1 MTPLLRPR
9 DRHNRA
15 TAGAGA
21 LAAIVLAVT
30 MLGSAARAHA
40 ADSAGGGDE
49 DAALRRGF
57 ELREKGSDEAALAE
71 FQRAY
76 DVKKGARAR
85 AQMALAEQA
94 LGRWIDAEAHLAEA
108 LQRTADPW
116 IARNRTLLDEALV
129 EIRQHIGSLEL
140 SGGTPGAEVRVNG
153 RVAGRMPLDRPLRVE
168 AGSVSLEVRAAGY
181 LPVIRTINVPAN
193 GLARE
198 PITLVAASAA
208 AGVHAAPE
216 MARTSAEQRGA
227 GAAAPSGA
235 EPANDSHGPSQIK
248 RPLGIGLGI
257 AGIGALGVGVG
268 FHLLRQSRASDFN
281 RDCMIN
287 AATGAISG
295 TPGVDCQSRYDG
307 VQQARNIAIGGY
319 VAAPILL
326 GLAAYALFSS
336 SSPGEPSPADHRAAS
351 RHRTA
356 SPPQF
361 ACAPSAASA
370 ITCAATF

>member
-1 MTPLLRPR
+1 MKTTA
-9 DRHNRA
+9 A
-15 TAGAGA
+15 TGA
-21 LAAIVLAVT
+21 LAAIVLAAA
-30 MLGSAARAHA
+30 MLGVVASARA
-40 ADSAGGGDE
+40 ADVGGGGGDE
-49 DAALRRGF
+49 EAALRRGF

-71 FQRAY
+71 FHRAY
-76 DVKKGARAR
+76 DLKKGARAR

-108 LQRTADPW
+108 LQRTGDPW
-116 IARNRTLLDEALV
+116 IARNRTLLDQALG

-153 RVAGRMPLDRPLRVE
+153 RVAGKMPLDRPLRVE

-181 LPVIRTINVPAN
+181 LPVVRTITVPAN

-198 PITLVAASAA
+198 PIALVAVSAA
-208 AGVHAAPE
+208 APSVRAAPE
-216 MARTSAEQRGA
+216 MAPPSPTSADRG
-227 GAAAPSGA
+227 GATAPAFA
-235 EPANDSHGPSQIK
+235 EPANSDHGASQIK

-287 AATGAISG
+287 AMTGAISG

-307 VQQARNIAIGGY
+307 VQQARNVAIGGY

-326 GLAAYALFSS
+326 GVAAYVLFFSS
-336 SSPGEPSPADHRAAS
+336 PAEPAPAEHRAAS
-351 RHRTA
+351 H
-356 SPPQF
+356 PLQF
-361 ACAPSAASA
+361 ACAPSATSA
-370 ITCAATF
+370 IACAATF

>member
-1 MTPLLRPR
+1 MTAFLRPR
-9 DRHNRA
+9 NGHTRTI
-15 TAGAGA
+15 TAAGA
-21 LAAIVLAVT
+21 LAAILLAAAT
-30 MLGSAARAHA
+30 LGGIAHA
-40 ADSAGGGDE
+40 ADVAGGGDE
-49 DAALRRGF
+49 EAALRRGF

-76 DVKKGARAR
+76 DLKKGARAR

-108 LQRTADPW
+108 LQRTGDPW
-116 IARNRTLLDEALV
+116 IVRNRTLLDQALG

-153 RVAGRMPLDRPLRVE
+153 RVAGKMPLGRPLRVE
-168 AGSVSLEVRAAGY
+168 AGSVSLEVRSAGF

-198 PITLVAASAA
+198 PITLVAAGGA
-208 AGVHAAPE
+208 AGVHAVPELAPP
-216 MARTSAEQRGA
+216 ARTSPDQGGA
-227 GAAAPSGA
+227 GASAPA
-235 EPANDSHGPSQIK
+235 VTEPANSDHGPAQIK

-287 AATGAISG
+287 AMTGAISG
-295 TPGVDCQSRYDG
+295 APGVDCQSRYDG
-307 VQQARNIAIGGY
+307 VQQARNVAIGGY

-326 GLAAYALFSS
+326 GIAAYALFS

-351 RHRTA
+351 H
-356 SPPQF
+356 PLQF
-361 ACAPSAASA
+361 ACAPSAAPA